1 MNFSYW
7 DQHELMKPVD
17 YLIIGSGITGLS
29 TAIHLKKAE
38 PKKRVA
44 IFERGML
51 PWGASTRN
59 AGFAC
64 FGSMGELV
72 MDLKNH
78 STEEVVELLE
88 QRKAGLELLKSL
100 VGSKMELELC
110 GNYEVFRHSEREEWR
125 TLKAEIP
132 RINDLLQSVLGEEV
146 FSESTAKFGFKEV
159 AGMIYNRYEGML
171 NTGKM
176 MKALLELA
184 QAKGVKIYNGA
195 GISQYEA
202 QAHGV
207 EIGLSNGLK
216 IWANKMLLCTNAF
229 SGALL
234 KLPALSPGRN
244 QVLITK
250 PIKNLPFKG
259 AFHAE
264 SGHLYFRNVGNRLL
278 IGGGRQHFKAE
289 QNTTDLKITDEVQQY
304 LEKQLREVILPQHKF
319 EVEYRWAGIIG
330 LGAKKT
336 PLIEKLSDSIYVG
349 VRLGGMGV
357 ALGSLVGKKL
367 SALAIKG

>member
-7 DQHELMKPVD
+7 DQYELMKPVD
-17 YLIIGSGITGLS
+17 YLIIGSGITGLT
-29 TAIHLKKAE
+29 TAIHLKRAE
-38 PKKRVA
+38 PKKQVA

-72 MDLKNH
+72 MDLKHH
-78 STEEVVELLE
+78 STAEVIELLE
-88 QRKAGLELLKSL
+88 QRKAGLELLNSL

-110 GNYEVFRHSEREEWR
+110 GNYEVFRYNEREDWQR
-125 TLKAEIP
+125 LKAEIP
-132 RINDLLQSVLGEEV
+132 RINDLLLSVFGQEV
-146 FSESTAKFGFKEV
+146 FSESEADFGFKEV

-176 MKALLELA
+176 MRALLELA
-184 QAKGVKIYNGA
+184 QAEDVKIYNGA
-195 GISQYEA
+195 AVNQFEE
-202 QAHGV
+202 QAHGL
-207 EIGLSNGLK
+207 EISLSNGLK
-216 IWANKMLLCTNAF
+216 IKAQKMLLCTNAF

-234 KLPALSPGRN
+234 KLPALSPARN

-264 SGHLYFRNVGNRLL
+264 SGHLYYRTVGNRVL

-304 LEKQLREVILPQHKF
+304 LEKQLREVILPQCTF
-319 EVEYRWAGIIG
+319 EVEQRWAGIIG
-330 LGAKKT
+330 LGEKKT
-336 PLIEKLSDSIYVG
+336 PLIEKLSDRIYAG

-357 ALGSLVGKKL
+357 ALGSLVGKEL
-367 SALAIKG
+367 SALAVRG